1 VGTTNWGV
9 LILVAAALGGCGSS
23 QDVTAGSGA
32 PLSGPELQHLTCADW
47 EHADEPGRTRIVD
60 GLQATLGGQVTG
72 KGASGRGSVLSDELA
87 QRLFDN
93 YCSQSF
99 ARGFVLYK
107 LFGQASGFAG
117 SPP

>member
-1 VGTTNWGV
+1 
-9 LILVAAALGGCGSS
+9 LILVAAALGGCSSS
-23 QDVTAGSGA
+23 QDDAPGSDA
-32 PLSGPELQHLTCADW
+32 PLNGPELQHLTCADW
-47 EHADEPGRTRIVD
+47 EHADDSARARILD
-60 GLQATLGGQVTG
+60 GLHATLGGPVTG
-72 KGASGRGSVLSDELA
+72 KGASGQGSVLSDELA

-117 SPP
+117 EAPEP